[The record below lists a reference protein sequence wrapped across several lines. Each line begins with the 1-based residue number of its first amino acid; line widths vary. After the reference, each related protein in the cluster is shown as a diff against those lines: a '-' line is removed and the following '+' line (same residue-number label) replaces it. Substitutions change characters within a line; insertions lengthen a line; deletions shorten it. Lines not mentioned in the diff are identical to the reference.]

1 MAEQNLSVDIKIKA
15 DTSGAKE
22 ATKAIDGLTDAIEE
36 QAVAEKELVQETEK
50 VVVEE
55 KKLVEVEKEA
65 EKAVEKTTAAKK
77 KKVVEQKKETAA
89 IEEAVVVEK
98 KAIDTTGMYI
108 DAKGRVHEAGGKF
121 VKVAK
126 EEREGLKEQIKLQ
139 ENSTVTTNGAS
150 QAKEK
155 LAKSSNNGAMGLLAL
170 SNAVQDVQ
178 YGFGGMVN
186 NIPQIITGLGM
197 GMGVAGAV
205 QIAAVGI
212 QFLLKNVDLF
222 GEKAKEAARD
232 AADLTAEMMA
242 DANAAYKNAEATKA
256 ATESQ
261 ERHNDAMRAAE
272 DRYKE
277 QIRLS
282 EDLLKQKQA
291 ERDAVVAMTDAQAG
305 LDMAKIQLAEGRG
318 EMSKEDAII
327 AREKVRSEADAR
339 KWAADVALEGAKMAE
354 LSRRAA
360 AEVEL
365 GNSQRQQ
372 AEQLKAE
379 GAGMMTKDDRELAD
393 KNMGS
398 ARSQLESSRLRQE
411 ELAKTITEEERWVKS
426 TLVDFQGFDKQEV
439 QKRLYDNRQKLAK
452 ETEEAA
458 KLQADIN
465 REDQKLKKDKE
476 AQLKTGL
483 KGGDAKDLEKAIEA
497 KTEQGKAA
505 YGRAGEIESEREGM
519 LKSYYQQEEVF
530 KVRQQT
536 GATQAQVQVEAEQR
550 RKQEEARREEERVA
564 KDAERAAA
572 DRSREVGQ
580 VGAAGGSLA
589 TTLAGDGLAP
599 GFTDALRTAS
609 GGAGDAAGLDRLIAM
624 VAKLAANS
632 SKLSEQAK
640 SKLDKLEAEI
650 EDLRTAK

>member
-1 MAEQNLSVDIKIKA
+1 MADQNLNIGIKVTSDTAGAKQATAAIDGVDKA
-15 DTSGAKE
+15 VADLAKTEKE
-22 ATKAIDGLTDAIEE
+22 ATNIN
-36 QAVAEKELVQETEK
+36 
-50 VVVEE
+50 
-55 KKLVEVEKEA
+55 
-65 EKAVEKTTAAKK
+65 
-77 KKVVEQKKETAA
+77 
-89 IEEAVVVEK
+89 
-98 KAIDTTGMYI
+98 GMYLDSLGRI
-108 DAKGRVHEAGGKF
+108 HDASGRF
-121 VKVAK
+121 VKVSK
-126 EEREGLKEQIKLQ
+126 EEREGLKERIKLQ
-139 ENSTVTTNGAS
+139 QEETGAVDRSTVTTNGAA

>member
-1 MAEQNLSVDIKIKA
+1 MPDQNLNIGIKVTS
-15 DTSGAKE
+15 DTAGAKQ
-22 ATKAIDGLTDAIEE
+22 T
-36 QAVAEKELVQETEK
+36 AVALDQV
-50 VVVEE
+50 
-55 KKLVEVEKEA
+55 
-65 EKAVEKTTAAKK
+65 TAAGKQAT
-77 KKVVEQKKETAA
+77 VTANGLA
-89 IEEAVVVEK
+89 
-98 KAIDTTGMYI
+98 
-108 DAKGRVHEAGGKF
+108 DAQN
-121 VKVAK
+121 KVAK
-126 EEREGLKEQIKLQ
+126 SG
-139 ENSTVTTNGAS
+139 
-150 QAKEK
+150 
-155 LAKSSNNGAMGLLAL
+155 NNGAMGLLAL

>member
-1 MAEQNLSVDIKIKA
+1 MPDQNLNIGIKVTSDTAGAKQATAAIDGVDKA
-15 DTSGAKE
+15 VADLAKTEKE
-22 ATKAIDGLTDAIEE
+22 ATNIN
-36 QAVAEKELVQETEK
+36 
-50 VVVEE
+50 
-55 KKLVEVEKEA
+55 
-65 EKAVEKTTAAKK
+65 
-77 KKVVEQKKETAA
+77 
-89 IEEAVVVEK
+89 
-98 KAIDTTGMYI
+98 GMYLDSLGRI
-108 DAKGRVHEAGGKF
+108 HDASGKF
-121 VKVAK
+121 VKVSA
-126 EEREGLKEQIKLQ
+126 EERAGLKERIKIQ
-139 ENSTVTTNGAS
+139 QQDTVTTTGAV
-150 QAKEK
+150 QAKKE
-155 LAKSSNNGAMGLLAL
+155 LGKSNSNAAMGVLAL
-170 SNAVQDVQ
+170 SNAFQDAQ
-178 YGFGGMVN
+178 YGMAGMIN
-186 NIPQIITGLGM
+186 NIPMMVSGLGL

-205 QIAAVGI
+205 QAAAVGI
-212 QFLLKNVDLF
+212 QILTKNVDLF

>member
-1 MAEQNLSVDIKIKA
+1 
-15 DTSGAKE
+15 
-22 ATKAIDGLTDAIEE
+22 
-36 QAVAEKELVQETEK
+36 
-50 VVVEE
+50 
-55 KKLVEVEKEA
+55 
-65 EKAVEKTTAAKK
+65 
-77 KKVVEQKKETAA
+77 
-89 IEEAVVVEK
+89 
-98 KAIDTTGMYI
+98 
-108 DAKGRVHEAGGKF
+108 
-121 VKVAK
+121 
-126 EEREGLKEQIKLQ
+126 
-139 ENSTVTTNGAS
+139 
-150 QAKEK
+150 
-155 LAKSSNNGAMGLLAL
+155 
-170 SNAVQDVQ
+170 
-178 YGFGGMVN
+178 
-186 NIPQIITGLGM
+186 
-197 GMGVAGAV
+197 
-205 QIAAVGI
+205 
-212 QFLLKNVDLF
+212 
-222 GEKAKEAARD
+222 
-232 AADLTAEMMA
+232 
-242 DANAAYKNAEATKA
+242 
-256 ATESQ
+256 
-261 ERHNDAMRAAE
+261 
-272 DRYKE
+272 
-277 QIRLS
+277 
-282 EDLLKQKQA
+282 
-291 ERDAVVAMTDAQAG
+291 MTDAQAG

>member
-15 DTSGAKE
+15 DTSGAKQ
-22 ATKAIDGLTDAIEE
+22 ATAAIDGVDK
-36 QAVAEKELVQETEK
+36 AVADLSKT
-50 VVVEE
+50 
-55 KKLVEVEKEA
+55 EKEA
-65 EKAVEKTTAAKK
+65 TN
-77 KKVVEQKKETAA
+77 
-89 IEEAVVVEK
+89 IN
-98 KAIDTTGMYI
+98 GMYLDSLGRI
-108 DAKGRVHEAGGKF
+108 HDASGKF
-121 VKVAK
+121 VKVSA
-126 EEREGLKEQIKLQ
+126 EERAGLKERIKLQ
-139 ENSTVTTNGAS
+139 QEETGAVDRSTVTTNGAA

>member
-15 DTSGAKE
+15 DTSGAKQ
-22 ATKAIDGLTDAIEE
+22 ATAAIDGVDK
-36 QAVAEKELVQETEK
+36 AVADLSKT
-50 VVVEE
+50 
-55 KKLVEVEKEA
+55 EKEA
-65 EKAVEKTTAAKK
+65 TN
-77 KKVVEQKKETAA
+77 
-89 IEEAVVVEK
+89 IN
-98 KAIDTTGMYI
+98 GMYLDSLGRI
-108 DAKGRVHEAGGKF
+108 HDASGRF
-121 VKVAK
+121 VKVSK
-126 EEREGLKEQIKLQ
+126 EEREGLKERIKLQ
-139 ENSTVTTNGAS
+139 QEETGAVDRSTVTTNGAA

>member
-1 MAEQNLSVDIKIKA
+1 MPDQNLNIGIKVTSDTAGAKQATAAIDGVDKA
-15 DTSGAKE
+15 VADLSKTEKE
-22 ATKAIDGLTDAIEE
+22 ATNIN
-36 QAVAEKELVQETEK
+36 
-50 VVVEE
+50 
-55 KKLVEVEKEA
+55 
-65 EKAVEKTTAAKK
+65 
-77 KKVVEQKKETAA
+77 
-89 IEEAVVVEK
+89 
-98 KAIDTTGMYI
+98 GMYLDSLGRI
-108 DAKGRVHEAGGKF
+108 HDASGKF
-121 VKVAK
+121 VKVSA
-126 EEREGLKEQIKLQ
+126 EERAGLKERIKLQ
-139 ENSTVTTNGAS
+139 QEETGAVDRSTVTTNGAA

-305 LDMAKIQLAEGRG
+305 LDMAKIQLSEGRG

-379 GAGMMTKDDRELAD
+379 GAGMMTKDDRKLAET
-393 KNMGS
+393 NMGS

-505 YGRAGEIESEREGM
+505 YGRADEIESEREGM

>member
-1 MAEQNLSVDIKIKA
+1 MPDQNLNIGIKVTSDTAGAKQATAAIDGVDKA
-15 DTSGAKE
+15 VSDLSKTEKE
-22 ATKAIDGLTDAIEE
+22 ATNIN
-36 QAVAEKELVQETEK
+36 
-50 VVVEE
+50 
-55 KKLVEVEKEA
+55 
-65 EKAVEKTTAAKK
+65 
-77 KKVVEQKKETAA
+77 
-89 IEEAVVVEK
+89 
-98 KAIDTTGMYI
+98 GMYLDSLGRI
-108 DAKGRVHEAGGKF
+108 HDASGRF
-121 VKVAK
+121 VKVSK
-126 EEREGLKEQIKLQ
+126 EEREGLKERIKLQ
-139 ENSTVTTNGAS
+139 QEETGAVDRSTVTTNGAA

-212 QFLLKNVDLF
+212 QFLTKNVDLF

-232 AADLTAEMMA
+232 ASALAAETMA

-339 KWAADVALEGAKMAE
+339 KRAADVALEGAKMAE

-360 AEVEL
+360 SEVEF

-379 GAGMMTKDDRELAD
+379 GAGMMTKEDRELAD

-411 ELAKTITEEERWVKS
+411 ELTKTITEEERWVKS

-483 KGGDAKDLEKAIEA
+483 KDGDAKDLEKAIEA

-530 KVRQQT
+530 KLRQQT

-550 RKQEEARREEERVA
+550 RKQEEARREEERAA
-564 KDAERAAA
+564 KDAEKAAA
-572 DRSREVGQ
+572 DRAREVGQ

>member
-155 LAKSSNNGAMGLLAL
+155 LAKSSNSGAMGLLAL

-205 QIAAVGI
+205 QIAAVGV

-222 GEKAKEAARD
+222 GEKAKEAAK
-232 AADLTAEMMA
+232 AAAELSGETMA
-242 DANAAYKNAEATKA
+242 DANAAYKAAEATKA
-256 ATESQ
+256 QAAAQESLNAALAVTEG
-261 ERHNDAMRAAE
+261 H
-272 DRYKE
+272 YKAVIALSE
-277 QIRLS
+277 QII
-282 EDLLKQKQA
+282 KQKQA
-291 ERDAVVAMTDAQAG
+291 EKDAETALADAQAG
-305 LDMAKIQLAEGRG
+305 MEMARIALAESRG
-318 EMSKEDAII
+318 EMTKEEAIF
-327 AREKVRSEADAR
+327 AKEKVRTEADAR
-339 KWAADVALEGAKMAE
+339 KQTAAIALEEGKVAEARRKAAAEDAQANAK
-354 LSRRAA
+354 RAA
-360 AEVEL
+360 AQEM
-365 GNSQRQQ
+365 QQ
-372 AEQLKAE
+372 KGIGMLTDEEKKLAEENKAALKASMDQSKIDQERFAKQGGAMGKYNLEKERAGYLEMQAAMDRENAKLAADKAAREATGAASPKALRDAIAAQIQAANE
-379 GAGMMTKDDRELAD
+379 GAGRASGLRGEAIAGETGIRQSQRVFGMRQATGAMQAQAQIEAERARRQAEAD
-393 KNMGS
+393 K
-398 ARSQLESSRLRQE
+398 
-411 ELAKTITEEERWVKS
+411 
-426 TLVDFQGFDKQEV
+426 
-439 QKRLYDNRQKLAK
+439 
-452 ETEEAA
+452 
-458 KLQADIN
+458 
-465 REDQKLKKDKE
+465 
-476 AQLKTGL
+476 
-483 KGGDAKDLEKAIEA
+483 
-497 KTEQGKAA
+497 
-505 YGRAGEIESEREGM
+505 
-519 LKSYYQQEEVF
+519 
-530 KVRQQT
+530 
-536 GATQAQVQVEAEQR
+536 
-550 RKQEEARREEERVA
+550 
-564 KDAERAAA
+564 AAA
-572 DRSREVGQ
+572 DRAREVGQ
-580 VGAAGGSLA
+580 VGTAGGSLA
-589 TTLAGDGLAP
+589 ATLAGDGIST
-599 GFTDALRTAS
+599 GFTDSLRKAS
-609 GGAGDAAGLDRLIAM
+609 VGAGDAAGLDRLIAM
-624 VAKLAANS
+624 VAKLTTNS
-632 SKLSEQAK
+632 AKLSEQAK

>member
-15 DTSGAKE
+15 DTSGAKQ
-22 ATKAIDGLTDAIEE
+22 ATAAIDGVDK
-36 QAVAEKELVQETEK
+36 AVADLAKT
-50 VVVEE
+50 
-55 KKLVEVEKEA
+55 EKEA
-65 EKAVEKTTAAKK
+65 TN
-77 KKVVEQKKETAA
+77 
-89 IEEAVVVEK
+89 IN
-98 KAIDTTGMYI
+98 GMYLDSLGRI
-108 DAKGRVHEAGGKF
+108 HDASGKF
-121 VKVAK
+121 VKVSA
-126 EEREGLKEQIKLQ
+126 EEREGIKEQIKLQ